1 MWDGPLWFLEAYFAK
16 RQGLGDFWK
25 YLDNKLW
32 VLLGLNPFSRHN
44 RAYPCIS
51 TLARKGEL
59 KRPLNVAIN
68 GLITAI
74 CNNNEAVKEIFLY

>member
-16 RQGLGDFWK
+16 RQGWGDFWK

-32 VLLGLNPFSRHN
+32 VLLGLNPFSRHS

-51 TLARKGEL
+51 IYLSQEGGTEKALEC
-59 KRPLNVAIN
+59 
-68 GLITAI
+68 
-74 CNNNEAVKEIFLY
+74 CNKWLDHSYL